1 MNPSEKADLIIHPI
15 RLRILQLLSREPLT
29 TSKLDHLMPDVAK
42 SSIYRHIRK
51 LLDGGFIEI
60 AESHPVKGT
69 PENSYRLVK
78 VPHITTEDAQH
89 MSKEDHLH
97 LFSSYVAGLVQGFKS
112 YLDSRETLDLVSDRV
127 GYSQILFYANTD
139 EFDALFIPL
148 RDQLTKISQQPP
160 QPGRRLRKLVL
171 INHPEV
177 EEK

>member
-1 MNPSEKADLIIHPI
+1 MNPSEKAALVIHPI

-29 TSKLDHLMPDVAK
+29 IRKLDQLMPDVAK

-51 LLDGGFIEI
+51 LLDAGFIEI
-60 AESHPVKGT
+60 AETHPVKGT
-69 PENSYRLVK
+69 PENSYRLLQA
-78 VPHITTEDAQH
+78 PHINVEDVQQ
-89 MSKEDHLH
+89 MTKEDHLR

-112 YLDSRETLDLVSDRV
+112 YLDSRETIDLMSDRV
-127 GYSQILFYANTD
+127 GYSEILFYAD
-139 EFDALFIPL
+139 IEEFDALFMSI
-148 RDQLTKISQQPP
+148 RDQLSQISQQTP

>member
-29 TSKLDHLMPDVAK
+29 TNQLDQLLPDVAK
-42 SSIYRHIRK
+42 SSLYRHIRK

-60 AESHPVKGT
+60 AETHPVKGT
-69 PENSYRLVK
+69 PENSYRLLDA
-78 VPHITTEDAQH
+78 PHITAEDAQQ

-97 LFSSYVAGLVQGFKS
+97 YFSSYVAGLVQSFKA
-112 YLDSRETLDLVSDRV
+112 YLDSQNTLDLFADRV
-127 GYSQILFYANTD
+127 GYSEILFYASSE
-139 EFDALFIPL
+139 EFDALFIPF
-148 RDQLTKISQQPP
+148 RDQLSQLSHHTP